1 MPPGIPVPI
10 NNKKDSSQIWNGRTS
25 NPYRV
30 NNLLNSNELS
40 SSNRNSTRNDS
51 SITTEPTGGIRKEKD
66 VKEYLDSNSNGNGN
80 GNGNNHSS
88 TGNNHTST
96 GNNSNNSN
104 IESNNTGCGD
114 HTCRMDTEKSDENE
128 NDNKNDDINEEKGDN
143 NNRNGNGNNNGN
155 STAMKAGHKKEK
167 GRGYLELKPGDEEG
181 TNITNLS
188 HLNVNNED
196 SIVDMHLIILDVP
209 DSGCYY
215 LYPGGPFF
223 ENNNNNHNHYNN
235 NNNND
240 INIIPMPLSST
251 PPLREGDGDGQYS
264 IQTPGSVD
272 EKHNGTTNTNQGVFN
287 DDNIDNIDEIN
298 ENGNGDSNKNS
309 IVDIHTHPAIKMS
322 NIQDIARQFIDD
334 YQMGKLI
341 R

>member
-80 GNGNNHSS
+80 GNGNNHAS
-88 TGNNHTST
+88 TGNNHNST
-96 GNNSNNSN
+96 GNNSNNSNNSN

-114 HTCRMDTEKSDENE
+114 HMCRMDTEKSDE
-128 NDNKNDDINEEKGDN
+128 NDNKNDDINEEKGES

-155 STAMKAGHKKEK
+155 GTAMKAGHKKEK

-181 TNITNLS
+181 TNVTNLS

-215 LYPGGPFF
+215 LYPGGPFSRT
-223 ENNNNNHNHYNN
+223 
-235 NNNND
+235 
-240 INIIPMPLSST
+240 IIIIIITTTIPTIIMILILFLCHCHQLLPYE
-251 PPLREGDGDGQYS
+251 RE
-264 IQTPGSVD
+264 T
-272 EKHNGTTNTNQGVFN
+272 ET
-287 DDNIDNIDEIN
+287 DNIL
-298 ENGNGDSNKNS
+298 
-309 IVDIHTHPAIKMS
+309 
-322 NIQDIARQFIDD
+322 F
-334 YQMGKLI
+334 KLLVV
-341 R
+341 